1 MTLHWSAMTGL
12 AGLRAMVQSG
22 VTSEAKPI
30 ALFLELR
37 ESPAITTMIGVQSER
52 IHGVTTIPQ
61 VRALIYPTFL
71 IGGYGVVGISMNLII
86 ITMMNWKQI
95 VVRHWNSQF
104 TSRPTSSKYT
114 NTT

>member
-1 MTLHWSAMTGL
+1 MTGL

-37 ESPAITTMIGVQSER
+37 ESPASTTMTGVQSER
-52 IHGVTTIPQ
+52 IQGVTTIPQ

-71 IGGYGVVGISMNLII
+71 IGGCGVDGISTKIH
-86 ITMMNWKQI
+86 ITMIMIRKQI
-95 VVRHWNSQF
+95 VVRLWNSRF
-104 TSRPTSSKYT
+104 TSRPTL
-114 NTT
+114 